1 MCKMDIFDLNL
12 KEFEEK
18 VNELVENM
26 TADELLEELID
37 NGLIIDEYEKS
48 SYYDINI
55 EIENTWVHKNK
66 KNKFEK
72 MKINKKMKSNL
83 LEAA

>member
-1 MCKMDIFDLNL
+1 MDIFDLNL
-12 KEFEEK
+12 KEFDEK

-66 KNKFEK
+66 FEK

>member
-1 MCKMDIFDLNL
+1 MDIFDLNL

-18 VNELVENM
+18 VNELVDNM

>member
-1 MCKMDIFDLNL
+1 MNNYRNEILN
-12 KEFEEK
+12 EF
-18 VNELVENM
+18 
-26 TADELLEELID
+26 ID
-37 NGLIIDEYEKS
+37 RYEKS

>member
-1 MCKMDIFDLNL
+1 MIVQFIFINYERCKMDIFDLNL

-37 NGLIIDEYEKS
+37 N
-48 SYYDINI
+48 
-55 EIENTWVHKNK
+55 
-66 KNKFEK
+66 
-72 MKINKKMKSNL
+72 
-83 LEAA
+83 

>member
-1 MCKMDIFDLNL
+1 MDIFDLNL

-55 EIENTWVHKNK
+55 EKENTWVHKNK

>member
-1 MCKMDIFDLNL
+1 MDIFDLNL

-66 KNKFEK
+66 FEK

>member
-1 MCKMDIFDLNL
+1 MDIFDLNL

-72 MKINKKMKSNL
+72 MKSNL

>member
-1 MCKMDIFDLNL
+1 MDIFDLNL

-55 EIENTWVHKNK
+55 EIENTI
-66 KNKFEK
+66 FACY
-72 MKINKKMKSNL
+72 IIIFYII
-83 LEAA
+83 